1 LAEKIKRNGPLAIA
15 AAIEAVNANY
25 KDGLNGYDVEIIAF
39 AKSFGTADFKEGT
52 SAFLQKRK
60 ANFTGD

>member
-1 LAEKIKRNGPLAIA
+1 LKRST
-15 AAIEAVNANY
+15 ANY
-25 KDGLNGYDVEIIAF
+25 KDGLNGYDVEITAF

-60 ANFTGD
+60 ANFHRGLIQE